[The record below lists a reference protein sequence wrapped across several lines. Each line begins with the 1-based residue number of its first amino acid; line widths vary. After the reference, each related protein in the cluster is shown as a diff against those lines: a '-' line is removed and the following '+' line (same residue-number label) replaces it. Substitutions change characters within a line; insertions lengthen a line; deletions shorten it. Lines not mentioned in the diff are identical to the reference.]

1 MEVELED
8 QNLMNLIREAIK
20 LEINGRK
27 FFSHVAEITH
37 NELGKKMFEKLSKD
51 EVQHLE
57 TFSRIFTEMT
67 GSNDWKKQVKVE
79 DVDKDSA
86 VINELAARLKKAGGQ
101 SELEAL
107 RIGMEL
113 EQKAVEFF
121 RASGD
126 TTADPKIRDIFDKIC
141 EEENFHF
148 DLLQAQL
155 DSLTQDGIYYDI
167 SEFQM
172 DGRY

>member
-1 MEVELED
+1 MEVELEEKD
-8 QNLMNLIREAIK
+8 LMNLIREAIK
-20 LEINGRK
+20 LEINGRQ

-37 NELGKKMFEKLSKD
+37 NELGKKMFQKLSKD
-51 EVQHLE
+51 EVHHLE
-57 TFSRIFTEMT
+57 TFSQIFTEMT
-67 GSNDWKKQVKVE
+67 GSNDWKKQVKL
-79 DVDKDSA
+79 DDADHDST

-126 TTADPKIRDIFDKIC
+126 ETSDPKIRDIFDKIC

-155 DSLTQDGIYYDI
+155 DSLTRDGIYYDV

-172 DGRY
+172 DGKY